1 MASGN
6 KKGNSAHTE
15 DMKKFK
21 VKSSLLAGAAALL
34 FSFSALQKG
43 ELTDIAKPY
52 LGIYDCTE
60 ARLSDKDL
68 LERFDDVKLE
78 LKAKGEYVLY
88 FKEKGGKT
96 KRVKGKYHY
105 DREKEIVTLHVPH
118 SRVIRR
124 EFPLKKGV
132 LTVSVP
138 YGDKILILQFE
149 QK

>member
-1 MASGN
+1 
-6 KKGNSAHTE
+6 
-15 DMKKFK
+15 MKKLK
-21 VKSSLLAGAAALL
+21 LKSSLFVGAAALV
-34 FSFSALQKG
+34 FSFPAVQKG

-52 LGIYDCTE
+52 LGVYDCTQ
-60 ARLSDKDL
+60 AKLSEEDL

-78 LKAKGEYVLY
+78 LKDKGGYILY

-96 KRVKGKYHY
+96 KKVKGKYRY
-105 DREKEIVTLHVPH
+105 DKEKETITLHLPNSPFIH
-118 SRVIRR
+118 RA
-124 EFPLKKGV
+124 FPLKKGV